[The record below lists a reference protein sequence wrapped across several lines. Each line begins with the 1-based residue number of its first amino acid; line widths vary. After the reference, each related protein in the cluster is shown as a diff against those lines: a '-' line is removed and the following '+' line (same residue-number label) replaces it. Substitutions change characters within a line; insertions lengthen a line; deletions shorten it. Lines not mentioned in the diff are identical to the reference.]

1 MDRKETPIK
10 ELLEKR
16 ASKTLTNDD
25 IEDLWY
31 DWFCEDIAL
40 VNRGKAVLSRLS
52 SINRANNASPN
63 RKFDPEKTYV
73 FFKNNCPIQG
83 VLYDDFRICDI
94 ETEGVLW
101 TIIPVSGHNAD
112 EGKAIL
118 WGKVNDFKEP
128 VLEGS
133 WKDIVNFFKS

>member
-1 MDRKETPIK
+1 M
-10 ELLEKR
+10 
-16 ASKTLTNDD
+16 SKTLTNDD

-31 DWFCEDIAL
+31 DWFCKDKAL

-83 VLYDDFRICDI
+83 ILYDDFRICDI
-94 ETEGVLW
+94 ETGDVLW
-101 TIIPVSGHNAD
+101 TIIPMSGHYVD
-112 EGKAIL
+112 EERAIL
-118 WGKVNDFKEP
+118 MGKVNGFKEP

-133 WKDIVNFFKS
+133 WKDIVNFFKA